1 MAGKLRPPLALEA
14 RRLTMAGHRRRGG
27 GGWET
32 APAHRGATHPPAG
45 PTPATNPMGP
55 STQGQ
60 IILQHPLT
68 HPEVPWKSH
77 SPGNDCMMP
86 SSAKTG
92 SCNPSILLHSVPQH
106 GVESRKEG
114 SRTKLAFILQ
124 RSLVATLHNLS
135 PFKCDPKLHKM
146 TKTRPKSLRRIKIT
160 QECLS

>member
-1 MAGKLRPPLALEA
+1 MQVEKIEMAGKLRPPLALEA

-27 GGWET
+27 GGGET

-60 IILQHPLT
+60 IILQLPLT

-77 SPGNDCMMP
+77 TPGNDCMMP

-92 SCNPSILLHSVPQH
+92 SCNPSILLHSV
-106 GVESRKEG
+106 
-114 SRTKLAFILQ
+114 LQ
-124 RSLVATLHNLS
+124 RCRVSKRRLQNNIGFHFTTLLGCNIAQ
-135 PFKCDPKLHKM
+135 PF
-146 TKTRPKSLRRIKIT
+146 SV
-160 QECLS
+160 QV